1 MRSLLLIFTF
11 LFSSLSFA
19 NLEDGIYAHI
29 NTNKGE
35 IIVELAYKK
44 APLTV
49 INFIGLAEGTKDSNK
64 ELGVPFYDGI
74 SFHRVIEDFMI
85 QGGDP
90 IG

>member
-35 IIVELAYKK
+35 IIVELAYEKST
-44 APLTV
+44 P
-49 INFIGLAEGTKDSNK
+49 
-64 ELGVPFYDGI
+64 
-74 SFHRVIEDFMI
+74 HCH
-85 QGGDP
+85 
-90 IG
+90 